1 MCDLYVN
8 REVKKDAGSAECLYL
23 CSVQGLG
30 KKTAILSVIT
40 FFVVWIRFS
49 SGFQEPILPWALFF
63 VVSFWRLCPILETL
77 KWYDR
82 INQQTQM

>member
-40 FFVVWIRFS
+40 FFVV
-49 SGFQEPILPWALFF
+49 
-63 VVSFWRLCPILETL
+63 
-77 KWYDR
+77 
-82 INQQTQM
+82 